1 MAILIFANGQMS
13 NLDWVQP
20 YIKDGSVI
28 IAADGGAKH
37 VAKLSVEPDVVIG
50 DFDSIT
56 PELLEQLSS
65 KGALIVSHSD
75 HKDET
80 DLELALLY
88 AVNHYEGEIQIFGSL
103 GGRLDQTLGNI
114 FLLAHPAFSGRFIEL
129 VEPDQRAWL
138 ISSEGLIKGSIGDTV
153 SLIPLGEGVHI
164 KRTTG
169 LQWEL
174 SDEKLTFGPA
184 RGISNVMTA
193 KTATVTLESGKL
205 LCVHLSVPDAHNRS
219 SWKRNFWQPTDN

>member
-13 NLDWVQP
+13 NLDWVRP
-20 YIKDGSVI
+20 YIKDDSVV

-37 VAKLSVEPDVVIG
+37 LAKLGVDPNVVIG
-50 DFDSIT
+50 DFDSIP

-65 KGALIVSHSD
+65 RGALIVSHSD

-80 DLELALLY
+80 DLELALLF
-88 AVNHYEGEIQIFGSL
+88 AVTHYEGEIQIFGSL

-114 FLLAHPAFSGRFIEL
+114 FLLAHPAFSGRYIEL

-138 ISSEGLIKGSIGDTV
+138 VSSESLIKGSIGDTV

-164 KRTTG
+164 RRTAG
-169 LQWEL
+169 LKWEL
-174 SDEKLTFGPA
+174 GDEKLAFGPA

-193 KTATVTLESGKL
+193 NTATVTLESGKVI
-205 LCVHLSVPDAHNRS
+205 CVHLSTL
-219 SWKRNFWQPTDN
+219 KRT